1 MEQYE
6 KFSNPFSYDIFSN
19 LCTSIKNNN
28 VFSRCCKLIIEAN
41 NTKQYLLKAGIL
53 SIALETI
60 TTLVYEDNKEKIKP
74 ISDKQIAK
82 NLRQSLLNELCKYKE
97 DISEEATKILTSKIN
112 EINSPTNSKKL
123 AFPFE
128 YYGITLNEVEKEI
141 LNHRNKFLHGTSP
154 FEENLLEQ
162 KETELIIIVSHL
174 LFMVNTL
181 ILKYINYTGHITHYP
196 SIVEY
201 KFNLPISDKFYRII

>member
-1 MEQYE
+1 VYA
-6 KFSNPFSYDIFSN
+6 
-19 LCTSIKNNN
+19 
-28 VFSRCCKLIIEAN
+28 RCCQLIIEAN

-60 TTLVYEDNKEKIKP
+60 TTLVYEENKEKIKP

-82 NLRQSLLNELCKYKE
+82 NLRQNLLNELFKYKE

-154 FEENLLEQ
+154 FEENQLEQ
-162 KETELIIIVSHL
+162 KEIELIIIVSHL

-181 ILKYINYTGHITHYP
+181 LLKHIKYTGHITHYP
-196 SIVEY
+196 SHVEY
-201 KFNLPISDKFYRII
+201 KYNLPLSDKLYRII